1 MSRWP
6 SPFPLVYRWWMMTN
20 RWKIVTSSFWLAIKS
35 GGFGSSLPEALIHPV
50 FAGNRGALRVN
61 HWNVA
66 KRRRRRRLRENLCN
80 LQICVDTSQQV
91 PSIGSSRL
99 SRFRP
104 SAARWNL
111 ADEQG
116 HLNAFI
122 FTHDFVCREIVE
134 GNGNFKR
141 NNTNAIGRISCFRCS
156 ALKKNQKFLFYCL
169 LFCLSQKM
177 LSAFI
182 TGRYS
187 DSTDRIEVCWWE
199 ASCCANG
206 CPIRGAIPSSEKRKK
221 EKDVER

>member
-1 MSRWP
+1 M
-6 SPFPLVYRWWMMTN
+6 
-20 RWKIVTSSFWLAIKS
+20 
-35 GGFGSSLPEALIHPV
+35 
-50 FAGNRGALRVN
+50 LRKEEEEGDC
-61 HWNVA
+61 A
-66 KRRRRRRLRENLCN
+66 KNLCN